1 LKKDDG
7 LLIKKRIPIYNQV
20 SNSSNGLLKKTKE
33 LPRSCSSKTIFLKP
47 VDSTLKK
54 KLELAG
60 HIQSKS
66 YQNEN
71 NDIKIVQWN
80 TGTIKS
86 TGKQSSETL

>member
-1 LKKDDG
+1 MLVVSEKTHFIH
-7 LLIKKRIPIYNQV
+7 LLCPAV
-20 SNSSNGLLKKTKE
+20 FELFVPSKKTKE